1 MDRSYDLSAYA
12 LPGRDADSRVAIN
25 HAIAAERIGLGAIW
39 ASERWEG
46 KETGAIC
53 GAIAQATSRVKI
65 VAGLVHFTGRHPLVA
80 AGLGATMQRLS
91 GNRFVMGVG
100 RSSPERLKRQ
110 GFPVFNMAHMREY
123 ADILRRLW
131 RGERVTYE
139 GRLGKFE
146 DLELLQIPE
155 QAPPVILGATGPK
168 TLALGGEAFDGV
180 VLHPFLT
187 VEGARKSIGIVRE
200 AAERAGRDPASVHV
214 TACVVT
220 APDTLPDE
228 EKRRIVDARAMTY
241 FRGPALAKALVDAN
255 DWDESHLEPLLN
267 SGLRGFEPK
276 GVDSD
281 SVKRLTEAAK
291 LMPTEWLTEG
301 AAVGNVQ
308 HIVKRYD
315 EYRAAGADEILIHGS
330 TPDMLGPIVDAYRE
344 HQTSAHPTI

>member
-1 MDRSYDLSAYA
+1 MERSAILSAYA
-12 LPGRDADSRVAIN
+12 LPGRDADSRVAVR

-53 GAIAQATSRVKI
+53 GAIAYATSQIRI
-65 VAGLVHFTGRHPLVA
+65 VAGLVHFTGRHPMVT

-110 GFPVFNMAHMREY
+110 GFPVFNMVHMRDY

-131 RGERVTYE
+131 RGERVSYE
-139 GRLGKFE
+139 GPVGSFAE
-146 DLELLQIPE
+146 MELMQLPE
-155 QAPPVILGATGPK
+155 TAPPVILGATGPK

-187 VEGARKSIGIVRE
+187 VEGARKSIGIIRE
-200 AAERAGRDPASVHV
+200 SAERAGRDPASVKV

-255 DWDESHLEPLLN
+255 DWDEGQLTPLLE
-267 SGLRGFEPK
+267 SGLRGLEPK
-276 GVDSD
+276 GVDAE
-281 SVKRLTEAAK
+281 SVRRFSEAAK
-291 LMPTEWLTEG
+291 LMPPEWLTEG
-301 AAVGNVQ
+301 AAVGSVE
-308 HIVKRYD
+308 HIAKRLD
-315 EYRAAGADEILIHGS
+315 QYRAAGADEILIHGS
-330 TPDMLGPIVDAYRE
+330 TPDNLGPIVEAY
-344 HQTSAHPTI
+344 TAHH